1 MLKLH
6 TTMSI
11 EKVNQAVAPLRE
23 QLLTHPLYESLQSRE
38 ALKVFMEH
46 HVFAVWDFMSLLK
59 SLQRKLTCVDLPWK
73 PATDRQTARLIN
85 EIVLAEETDLGE
97 DGQPISHLEMY
108 LEAMQQAGADS
119 SRFLEFLAKIQQ
131 GKAWQEALQ
140 EANVPNS
147 VRGFVH
153 YSLKI
158 AENAPLPAVAA
169 AFTYGREELLPEV
182 FTEVV
187 KKLNQE
193 EGKLSKLVFY
203 LEHHIELDGDEHG
216 PMAEKMV
223 QAACGESAENW
234 GLAEEAAVASLQK
247 RLQLWEG
254 IRVAAEK
261 ELTAY

>member
-1 MLKLH
+1 
-6 TTMSI
+6 MSI
-11 EKVNQAVAPLRE
+11 EKVNQAAAPLRQ
-23 QLLTHPLYESLQSRE
+23 QLLTHSLYGNLQSRE

-59 SLQRKLTCVDLPWK
+59 SLQRKLTCVNVPWT

-108 LEAMQQAGADS
+108 LEAMAQAGADS
-119 SRFLEFLAKIQQ
+119 SIFLGFLAKIQ
-131 GKAWQEALQ
+131 GEMPWKEALHQ
-140 EANVPNS
+140 MNVPAS
-147 VRGFVH
+147 VRSFVT
-153 YSLKI
+153 YSLEL

-169 AFTYGREELLPEV
+169 AFTCGREELLPDV

-187 KKLNQE
+187 KKLNQT

-223 QAACGESAENW
+223 QAACGESPENW
-234 GLAEEAAVASLQK
+234 TLAKEAATQSLQK
-247 RLQLWEG
+247 RLELWNG
-254 IRVAAEK
+254 IQVAMQNVAV
-261 ELTAY
+261 A